1 MAKKKNGNGTT
12 KTVRIITLVIL
23 IAGLLVTF
31 GATYGTLNMKI
42 NVVEKI
48 SNQADEKSV
57 ANEKTIISMQGD
69 IKYIVKAVDE
79 LRGKR

>member
-1 MAKKKNGNGTT
+1 MESGNGTS
-12 KTVRIITLVIL
+12 KIARVITLVIL

-31 GATYGTLNMKI
+31 GATYAGLNMKI
-42 NVVEKI
+42 NMVEKVAT
-48 SNQADEKSV
+48 QADKKSQY
-57 ANEKTIISMQGD
+57 NEKTIISIQRD

>member
-1 MAKKKNGNGTT
+1 MESGNGTS
-12 KTVRIITLVIL
+12 KIARVITLVIL

-31 GATYGTLNMKI
+31 GATYAGLNMKI
-42 NVVEKI
+42 NMVEKTA
-48 SNQADEKSV
+48 NQADIKSSN
-57 ANEKTIISMQGD
+57 NEKTIISIQRD